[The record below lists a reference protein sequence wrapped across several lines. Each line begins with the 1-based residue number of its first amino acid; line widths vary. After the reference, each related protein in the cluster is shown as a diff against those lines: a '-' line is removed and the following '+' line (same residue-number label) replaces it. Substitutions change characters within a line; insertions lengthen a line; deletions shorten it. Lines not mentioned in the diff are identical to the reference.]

1 MVSEVHPELAA
12 LLREEEADRVSGL
25 VDTSILHRQQSKVS
39 PALPRFHL
47 GSWVLLVIFSPETG
61 ESGFR

>member
-1 MVSEVHPELAA
+1 MVSEVHPALAT

-39 PALPRFHL
+39 PTPPPFP
-47 GSWVLLVIFSPETG
+47 SW
-61 ESGFR
+61 